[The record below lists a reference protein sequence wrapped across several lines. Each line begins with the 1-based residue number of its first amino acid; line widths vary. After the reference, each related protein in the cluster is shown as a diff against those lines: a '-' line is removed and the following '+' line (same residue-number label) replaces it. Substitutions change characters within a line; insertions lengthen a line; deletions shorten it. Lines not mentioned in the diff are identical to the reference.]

1 MGNGSILANSL
12 QRKAVPEGTFFM
24 GSHGRRDDE
33 EPERS
38 IFVSEFEMALT
49 PVTNRE
55 YAIFLEASQVEPPPW
70 WHDPTFNRP
79 QQPVVGVGWFECGAY
94 CRWISEESGLP
105 ARLPTEAEREKAAR
119 GGKRGWLFPWGNDR
133 SGGGHSQL
141 RGPLDAPEDV
151 AGTAPNGYG
160 LFNMADTV
168 HEWCLDG
175 YRPDGYRTIASE
187 NPCAPADVPRRS
199 ARGGSWRHQWVVTPC
214 SARSSLPP
222 EFHYSDFGFRWVV
235 SEAELISIVEE

>member
-1 MGNGSILANSL
+1 MEILAKSL
-12 QRKAVPEGTFFM
+12 RRRTVPEGTFLM
-24 GSHGRRDDE
+24 GSRGRQENE
-33 EPERS
+33 EPERQ
-38 IFVSEFEMALT
+38 IFVSELEMAEM
-49 PVTNRE
+49 PVTNLE
-55 YAIFLEASQVEPPPW
+55 YGIFLEATQTEPPPW
-70 WHDPTFNRP
+70 WHDPQFSRP
-79 QQPVVGVGWFECGAY
+79 QQPVVGVNWYEAQAY
-94 CRWISEESGLP
+94 CQWLSKETDLLI
-105 ARLPTEAEREKAAR
+105 RLPTEAEREKAAR
-119 GGKRGWLFPWGNDR
+119 GGKEGSLFPWGDDP

-141 RGPLDAPEDV
+141 RGPLKGPEDV

-175 YRPDGYRTIASE
+175 YRPDEYRTMASE

-235 SEAELISIVEE
+235 SDAKLVSNAEG